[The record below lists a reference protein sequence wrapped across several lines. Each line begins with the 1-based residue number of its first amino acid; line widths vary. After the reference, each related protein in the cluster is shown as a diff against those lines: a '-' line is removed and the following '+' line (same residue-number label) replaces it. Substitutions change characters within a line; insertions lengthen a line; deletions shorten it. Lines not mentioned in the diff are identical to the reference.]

1 MHMPTW
7 ENIEIH
13 PPPGENCTFGPE
25 TTWLVASGYR
35 FEFTV
40 DGNLQ
45 ILNPAREKVWE
56 SGTAGSEAR
65 KFSLQPSGELS
76 LHAGNG
82 GEALWRASIG
92 GSPGAFLA
100 FQNDGNLVLYSAERE
115 PLWATDT
122 NGK

>member
-1 MHMPTW
+1 MPSS
-7 ENIEIH
+7 ENVEIH
-13 PPPGENCTFGPE
+13 PPPDEDCTFGPE

-35 FEFTV
+35 FEFSG

-45 ILNPAREKVWE
+45 ILNPARERVWE

-65 KFSLQPSGELS
+65 KFSLQSTGELILCS
-76 LHAGNG
+76 GNG
-82 GEALWRASIG
+82 GEPLWRARTGS
-92 GSPGAFLA
+92 SPGAFLA